1 MARQERNR
9 MMLNTVDF
17 KPTVFTP
24 LEHKPLDYDMSLLE
38 RSFALQDE
46 RKTKTEAQMVSFKEA
61 TSKLR
66 NQLHSSELANFDN
79 KIKEL
84 ENNVNNAIA
93 VGDYQGALNQSIHIA
108 GDLISDPETMA
119 KVKTNMEYE
128 KGMAVLDESRNRG
141 EISDKFYN
149 YLKHLN
155 QYKFTPV
162 YDDNGNI
169 SGGERWSLTFPKEIK
184 WDEIVKKVLPTIA
197 ADHSKS
203 GYSSNT
209 DAKGNVKNNTSS
221 GSTERKTLDAEIIV
235 ESIWDYLIMDGYS
248 REALTATME
257 SDLYAIEEL
266 NAKNNDLNIKINELE
281 IKKNTGILT
290 SEEEILLN
298 ELRNKRKN
306 NNSELGTLNMF
317 FQSVDGNISQL
328 DSYML
333 RIFNAK
339 DNNFFKN
346 MGYDHIFT
354 DSSNMYTGDIDKK
367 NKEIYDWINNM
378 FIEQTLT
385 LKDEKGNFTGTEK
398 NMTNVIE
405 NIKINYRNR
414 TGKNMSEAE
423 IAALKQKAKQFMN
436 NKK

>member
-84 ENNVNNAIA
+84 ENNVNNAIT

-119 KVKTNMEYE
+119 KIKTNMEYE

-197 ADHSKS
+197 ANHSKS

-221 GSTERKTLDAEIIV
+221 GSTERKTLDAEKIV
-235 ESIWDYLIMDGYS
+235 NSIWDYLIMDGYS

-257 SDLYAIEEL
+257 SDLYAIEQL
-266 NAKNNDLNIKINELE
+266 NDKNDNLNIKINELE
-281 IKKNTGILT
+281 NKEILT
-290 SEEEILLN
+290 AEEETQLN
-298 ELRNKRKN
+298 ELKNKRKN
-306 NNSELGTLNMF
+306 NNSELGALNMF
-317 FQSVDGNISQL
+317 FQSVDSGINQL

-333 RIFNAK
+333 RTLNAK
-339 DNNFFKN
+339 DNDFFKN
-346 MGYDHIFT
+346 MGYDYIFT
-354 DSSNMYTGDIDKK
+354 DSSNIYTGALDKK
-367 NKEIYDWINNM
+367 NKENYDWINNM
-378 FIEQTLT
+378 FIEQTLH

-398 NMTNVIE
+398 DMTNVIE

-423 IAALKQKAKQFMN
+423 IAALKQKTNNFIN